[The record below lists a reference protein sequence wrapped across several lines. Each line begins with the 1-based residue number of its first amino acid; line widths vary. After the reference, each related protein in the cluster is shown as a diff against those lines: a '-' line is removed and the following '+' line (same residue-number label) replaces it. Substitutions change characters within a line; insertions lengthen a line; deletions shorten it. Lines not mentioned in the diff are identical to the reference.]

1 MLNNFIINFGLVF
14 AVSLLSNL
22 IIVIWFGCRKSKSIK
37 RNDINAVQA
46 SHVKPVARIGGLS
59 VLIALVLGTI
69 NSATI
74 NSWSS
79 YWLLLLSASPVFI
92 VGFREDLGYFSSPR
106 IRLLAAVFSSIVFVS
121 MFNVWLLRTDV
132 PGLDF
137 AIQWA
142 PLGIGFSIFL
152 ATGINHAFNLIDGLN
167 GLASFTAIGVALSLA
182 VISHQVELIDHR
194 NILII
199 LSSAIAG
206 FLLLNFPFG
215 KIFLGDGGAYFIGH
229 ILVWVAI
236 SILHAE
242 PNVTPLAMLLI
253 FFYPV
258 ADTLLAIL
266 RRLHLGAPISQ
277 PDRLHFHQLV
287 MRGIEIIV
295 LGRKRRH
302 IANPLATAFILPL
315 AFTPMVVGVLLA
327 LDRGRATMAL
337 LLITISFFMA
347 YKCGMLLTRR
357 FRRSA

>member
-1 MLNNFIINFGLVF
+1 MLKIFIINLGLVF

-59 VLIALVLGTI
+59 VVIALVL
-69 NSATI
+69 ATI
-74 NSWSS
+74 FIETNNIWSN
-79 YWLLLLSASPVFI
+79 YWLLLVSAFPVFI
-92 VGFREDLGYFSSPR
+92 VGFCEDLGYFSSPR
-106 IRLLAAVFSSIVFVS
+106 IRLLAAVFSSVVFVS
-121 MFNVWLLRTDV
+121 LFDVWLLHTDI

-137 AIQWA
+137 AIQWV
-142 PLGIGFSIFL
+142 PLGIGFSVL
-152 ATGINHAFNLIDGLN
+152 LGAGINHAFNLIDGLN

-194 NILII
+194 NVLII

-206 FLLLNFPFG
+206 FLVFNFPFG

-229 ILVWVAI
+229 VLVWMAI

-242 PNVTPLAMLLI
+242 PNVTPLAMLLV
-253 FFYPV
+253 FFYPM

-266 RRLHLGAPISQ
+266 RRLHLGKPISH

-295 LGRKRRH
+295 LSRKRRH
-302 IANPLATAFILPL
+302 IANPLATTFILPL
-315 AFTPMVVGVLLA
+315 AFTPMVMGVLLA
-327 LDRGRATMAL
+327 LDRGKALIAL
-337 LLITISFFMA
+337 LLITVSFFMT
-347 YKCGMLLTRR
+347 YKSCMWLTRR